1 MEAPILSVNG
11 VTKHFGGLVAL
22 KGVSFDV
29 KAGEVV
35 GLMGPNGAGKTTLLN
50 IIAGEYAPDGGTITF
65 KGCDITGCPPHKA
78 CHLGIAR
85 TYQIPQPFV
94 TLTVRQ
100 NLMVSAVFGR
110 QLKKATAEFD
120 YDRIFGL
127 VNLSEKSDTLAGDLP
142 ILSLKKLELARA
154 LAREPELL
162 LLDEVAA
169 GITEIEI
176 PRVLTT
182 IREIRNMGITIVII
196 EHVMK
201 VLVNV
206 VDRIVVIDKGVKIAE
221 GPPAAVMNDCNVMEA
236 YFGA

>member
-1 MEAPILSVNG
+1 MTPILSVNG
-11 VTKHFGGLVAL
+11 VTKRFGGLVAL
-22 KGVSFDV
+22 RDVSFDV
-29 KAGEVV
+29 GKGEVV

-50 IIAGEYAPDGGTITF
+50 VIAGEYAPDGGTITF
-65 KGCDITGCPPHKA
+65 KGCDITGCPPHRA
-78 CHLGIAR
+78 CHLGMAR

-94 TLTVRQ
+94 TLTARE

-110 QLKKATAEFD
+110 QLKRTTAEID
-120 YDRIFGL
+120 YDRIFDL
-127 VNLSEKSDTLAGDLP
+127 VDLSEKMDTPAGDLP

-154 LAREPELL
+154 LARDPELI

-169 GITEIEI
+169 GITEVEI
-176 PRVLTT
+176 PKVVAT
-182 IREIRNMGITIVII
+182 IQEIRNMGITIVII
-196 EHVMK
+196 EHVIK

-221 GPPAAVMNDCNVMEA
+221 GPPAAVMNDCKVMEA

>member
-1 MEAPILSVNG
+1 METSILSING
-11 VTKHFGGLVAL
+11 VTKRFGGLVAL
-22 KGVSFDV
+22 SDVSFDV
-29 KAGEVV
+29 GKGEVV

-50 IIAGEYAPDGGTITF
+50 IIAGEYAPDSGTIAF
-65 KGCDITGCPPHKA
+65 KGCDITGCPPHRA
-78 CHLGIAR
+78 CHLGMAR

-94 TLTVRQ
+94 TLTARE

-110 QLKKATAEFD
+110 QLKRSTAEID
-120 YDRIFGL
+120 YGRIFDL
-127 VNLSEKSDTLAGDLP
+127 VSLSEKMDTPAGDLP

-154 LAREPELL
+154 LARDPELI

-169 GITEIEI
+169 GITEVEI
-176 PRVLTT
+176 PKVLAT
-182 IREIRNMGITIVII
+182 IQAIRNMGITIVII

-206 VDRIVVIDKGVKIAE
+206 ADRIVVIDKGIKIAE
-221 GPPAAVMNDCNVMEA
+221 GPPATVMNDCKVMEA